1 MTLKSEYNKK
11 LDKKEFTPPTID
23 SIVGMPTADGGET
36 NYYFEQKPNTAISM
50 FKQNPPKMKQ
60 VNNFGKSFPMIK
72 PDPTLNPIGAAE
84 VDKNRAAGA
93 VDRNV
98 LQANPNPTQPMNKVP
113 ASQFQNEM
121 FNSRIASSAGQRFDQ
136 ATNTPQD
143 PVFPNQQGMAAFD
156 APNRIIG
163 NQSADIIAKGG
174 KDIQE
179 SMQEAGEAM
188 KKSGKE
194 KEGKAKRLIAGIA
207 TGGASEATGMG
218 EKIESAM
225 YDEGPGFTAGLRKAS
240 EEGKLDYNPN
250 FKAVVDKAPG
260 MYGKHTKIT
269 KGNVNAARKDDKAHI
284 DYLKRDINYDS
295 KHGGSDKNM
304 TADEKHISKLAG
316 DIKYDTHKKR
326 KYDNV

>member
-11 LDKKEFTPPTID
+11 LDKKEFTPPTLD

-60 VNNFGKSFPMIK
+60 VNNFGKSFPMVK

-84 VDKNRAAGA
+84 VNKNRAAGA

-121 FNSRIASSAGQRFDQ
+121 FNSRIASSAGQPFEQ
-136 ATNTPQD
+136 ATNTPPD

-156 APNRIIG
+156 APEKIEG

-174 KDIQE
+174 EKIQE
-179 SMQEAGEAM
+179 SMQEAGEAV
-188 KKSGKE
+188 KKSGEE

-207 TGGASEATGMG
+207 TGGASEASGMG

-225 YDEGPGFTAGLRKAS
+225 YDDKGPEFNKGIKNAMK
-240 EEGKLDYNPN
+240 GKTGTFADMV
-250 FKAVVDKAPG
+250 ADAPG

-269 KGNVNAARKDDKAHI
+269 KGNVNAAKRDDKAHI
-284 DYLKRDINYDS
+284 DYLKRDINYDA

>member
-11 LDKKEFTPPTID
+11 LDKKEFTPPTLD

-60 VNNFGKSFPMIK
+60 VNNFGKSFPMVK

-84 VDKNRAAGA
+84 VNKNRAAGA

-121 FNSRIASSAGQRFDQ
+121 FNSRIASSAGQPFEQ
-136 ATNTPQD
+136 ATNTPPD
-143 PVFPNQQGMAAFD
+143 PVFPNQQGMAAFN
-156 APNRIIG
+156 APEKIEG

-174 KDIQE
+174 EKIQE
-179 SMQEAGEAM
+179 SMQEAGEAL
-188 KKSGKE
+188 KKSGEE

-207 TGGASEATGMG
+207 TGGASEASGMG

-225 YDEGPGFTAGLRKAS
+225 YDGPSKALV
-240 EEGKLDYNPN
+240 GNQPN
-250 FKAVVDKAPG
+250 LPDHLQEKILNSSG

-269 KGNVNAARKDDKAHI
+269 KGNVNAAKRDDKAHI
-284 DYLKRDINYDS
+284 DYLKRDINYDA

>member
-84 VDKNRAAGA
+84 VNKNRAAGA
-93 VDRNV
+93 VDRNM

-121 FNSRIASSAGQRFDQ
+121 FNSRIASSAGQAFDQ
-136 ATNTPQD
+136 ATNTPPD
-143 PVFPNQQGMAAFD
+143 PVFPNQQGMAAYD
-156 APNRIIG
+156 APNRTIG
-163 NQSADIIAKGG
+163 NQSADIIAEGG

-188 KKSGKE
+188 KKSGEE

-207 TGGASEATGMG
+207 TGGASEVSGMG
-218 EKIESAM
+218 EKIESSGM
-225 YDEGPGFTAGLRKAS
+225 YDEGPGFNAGLKNAM
-240 EEGKLDYNPN
+240 EGKEGKFADMV
-250 FKAVVDKAPG
+250 ADAPG
-260 MYGKHTKIT
+260 MHGKHTKIT
-269 KGNVNAARKDDKAHI
+269 KSNVNAAKKDDKAHI

-316 DIKYDTHKKR
+316 DIKYDTYKKR

>member
-11 LDKKEFTPPTID
+11 LDKKDFTPPTID
-23 SIVGMPTADGGET
+23 SITNMPTADGGET

-84 VDKNRAAGA
+84 VNNNRAAGA

-98 LQANPNPTQPMNKVP
+98 LQANPNTPQPMDKVP
-113 ASQFQNEM
+113 ASQFRNEM
-121 FNSRIASSAGQRFDQ
+121 FNSRIASSAGQPLEQ
-136 ATNTPQD
+136 ATNTPPN
-143 PVFPNQQGMAAFD
+143 PVFSNQQGMAAYG
-156 APNRIIG
+156 APEQIEG

-174 KDIQE
+174 KDIQQ
-179 SMQEAGEAM
+179 SIQEAGDEMAKKGEEKEAM
-188 KKSGKE
+188 
-194 KEGKAKRLIAGIA
+194 AKRLIAGVA
-207 TGGASEATGMG
+207 TGGASEATGAG
-218 EKIESAM
+218 KALAGTSM
-225 YDEGPGFTAGLRKAS
+225 YDDKGLGFNAGLKNAMKDK
-240 EEGKLDYNPN
+240 EGSFADMV
-250 FKAVVDKAPG
+250 ADAPG

-269 KGNVNAARKDDKAHI
+269 KGNVNAAKKDDKAHI
-284 DYLKRDINYDS
+284 DYLKRDINYDA
-295 KHGGSDKNM
+295 KHGGSNKNM

-316 DIKYDTHKKR
+316 DIKYDTFKKK